1 MIFLQMIWTIRLMNR
16 DRIFSLC
23 EWSGPKRYNRDDVG
37 DDDEEELEEE
47 EDDAN
52 HVTSHPDTDVGD
64 EGDTGEV
71 GEGDIRG
78 SYKDDKI
85 KMIMR
90 Q

>member
-52 HVTSHPDTDVGD
+52 HVNSYPDTDVGD

-71 GEGDIRG
+71 GDGDIRG
-78 SYKDDKI
+78 SYKDNDKI

-90 Q
+90 